1 MRLIYNLMS
10 IIELESAILNFA
22 IGITLFAVAT
32 IFLIYIAINHKGIIQ
47 MYLRLKSSDTQ
58 VDKIID
64 EIFKRDK
71 LFDELIKIWV
81 SYKNAK
87 IFLLTQL
94 VVLLGSIP
102 FTVMFMMSQSAPK
115 NLDLNLLIYLF
126 ILLVYLFVYIWI
138 FKEYLINPI
147 ILNTF
152 KLSEKEFKKTKFIL
166 PFTLIWVFITSAPPL
181 SVLFYIITNN
191 LPNNISTAVAV
202 YFILTTGIYETTK
215 LALGFVL
222 PTPPVGIYST
232 KELIQKIS
240 LALRGEANAL
250 KEIIDKANDC

>member
-1 MRLIYNLMS
+1 MS
-10 IIELESAILNFA
+10 IIELELAIFNFA

-32 IFLIYIAINHKGIIQ
+32 IFLILMAINDKRIIQ
-47 MYLRLKSSDTQ
+47 EYLKLKSSDIQ

-64 EIFKRDK
+64 EIFKREK

-81 SYKNAK
+81 GYKNAK
-87 IFLLTQL
+87 IFLYTQL

-102 FTVMFMMSQSAPK
+102 FTIMFMMLQSVPK
-115 NLDLNLLIYLF
+115 NLDLILFIYLSILLIYLF
-126 ILLVYLFVYIWI
+126 IYVWM
-138 FKEYLINPI
+138 FKKYLITPI

-152 KLSEKEFKKTKFIL
+152 KLSEKDFKKTKIIL
-166 PFTLIWVFITSAPPL
+166 PFTLMWVFITSAPPL

-191 LPNNISTAVAV
+191 LPNDISTAVAV
-202 YFILTTGIYETTK
+202 YFILTTGIYEITK
-215 LALGFVL
+215 FTLGFFL

-240 LALRGEANAL
+240 LALRGETNAL
-250 KEIIDKANDC
+250 KEIVDKANDC